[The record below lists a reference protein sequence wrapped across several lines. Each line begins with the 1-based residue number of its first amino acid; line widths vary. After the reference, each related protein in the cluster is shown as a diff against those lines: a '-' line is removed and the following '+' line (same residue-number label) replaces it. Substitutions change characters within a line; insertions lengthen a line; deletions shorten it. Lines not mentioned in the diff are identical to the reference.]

1 MEDIEAN
8 RRAGKYGPVNE
19 YGEWDGNHRQ
29 LSKVEQQ
36 DRMRKEK
43 YRHHLYNDPP
53 QRRGRHGCD
62 EDVPCGSGRDCH
74 YDPPH
79 GKGRYCHDPPH
90 GEGRWFN
97 KTQEEKDEDD
107 ARKQEKLRKEK
118 AGHDRDLK
126 HQEQLVA
133 MNVRRQ
139 EIVDAKRRQEALL
152 ANTPEAK
159 SLHKINEYLSKL
171 DQDIKVVRKNSKMS
185 FFS

>member
-8 RRAGKYGPVNE
+8 RRAGKYGPVHE
-19 YGEWDGNHRQ
+19 YGRWDGDHRQ
-29 LSKVEQQ
+29 MSKVEQQ
-36 DRMRKEK
+36 DRMRREQH
-43 YRHHLYNDPP
+43 RHHLHNDPP
-53 QRRGRHGCD
+53 HSRGRHGC

-79 GKGRYCHDPPH
+79 GKGRYCNEPPH
-90 GEGRWFN
+90 GEGHWFN

-133 MNVRRQ
+133 MNARRQ
-139 EIVDAKRRQEALL
+139 ETVDAKRRQEALL
-152 ANTPEAK
+152 AKTPEAK
-159 SLHKINEYLSKL
+159 RLNEINGYLSKL